1 MELYGWQCLCVREGI
16 WKKTKFEAE
25 FMVGRDVDH
34 EFKFEQ
40 FEFWVP
46 VEQASGKPKEMVGN
60 ISLEVE
66 E

>member
-1 MELYGWQCLCVREGI
+1 MREGI